1 MTVLDSA
8 IDPAGDEFRH
18 NRAYMEAYVAKVRA
32 AERAQLTTEL
42 EHAPRARERKKLLP
56 RERLA
61 LLLDRGAPFFELCSI
76 AGYGMF
82 DDAEGRFAGG
92 KLIAGIGHVSG
103 RRALVVV
110 WNYAIKGGTIDSVNV
125 QKMLRLQEIAFRQR
139 LPVVSLHESGGGN
152 LDKSAA
158 SDPWAAR
165 LFVEGGRIY
174 GQQAELSAAGI
185 PQITVSHGNATAGGA
200 YQVALSDHIV
210 LVRGQTQLFLAGPP
224 LLKAGTGEEANAE
237 ELGGAEMHA
246 TVSGTGEHLA
256 EDDADAIRIARELC
270 AQLPADPPAPRATAL
285 AAPRFSP
292 DELIGVFPEDRKRP
306 VRAQDI
312 IARVADGSRFDEFSA
327 ALDAATVC
335 GIAHVGGRQVG
346 IISNNGPIT
355 PAGAN
360 KASQFIELCDLK
372 RTPLIFLQNTTGF
385 LVGTAVER
393 AGQVKHSAKLIQHV
407 ANARVPKIT
416 VLVGNSYGAGN
427 YAMASRALKP
437 DFVVS
442 WPSARQALM
451 GGAQAAKVMQ
461 IVAEQKWARQ
471 GTAPDDKTRAG
482 VAAQSQM
489 IEMGL
494 EIVSESMFTSA
505 RLMDDGIIDPRDTRR
520 VLAYLLDVCA
530 EGRERQLR
538 RHEPSGHEP
547 SGQEPRRGYGI
558 QRL

>member
-1 MTVLDSA
+1 MQVIESRIDTSSA
-8 IDPAGDEFRH
+8 EFVA
-18 NRAYMEAYVAKVRA
+18 NKAYMEAYVDKVRA
-32 AERAQLTTEL
+32 IERRQLETEL
-42 EHAPRARERKKLLP
+42 EHLPRARSQGKLLP

-61 LLLDRGAPFFELCSI
+61 LLLDPGTPFVELCSI
-76 AGYGMF
+76 AGYGMY
-82 DDAEGRFAGG
+82 DDSDGRYSGG
-92 KLIAGIGHVSG
+92 KLIAGIGYIS
-103 RRALVVV
+103 RRRCLVIV

-125 QKMLRLQEIAFRQR
+125 KKMLRLQEVAFRTR

-152 LDKSAA
+152 LAKTSAA
-158 SDPWAAR
+158 MDPWAAQ

-185 PQITVSHGNATAGGA
+185 PQVTVSHGNATAGGA

-224 LLKAGTGEEANAE
+224 LLKAGTGEDATAE

-246 TVSGTGEHLA
+246 TVSGTGEYLA
-256 EDDADAIRIARELC
+256 ENDADAVRVAREIV
-270 AQLPADPPAPRATAL
+270 AELPSDPVLPHRSEPIEPPRYD
-285 AAPRFSP
+285 P
-292 DELIGVFPEDRKRP
+292 DELIGIFPEDRRKP
-306 VRAQDI
+306 VLCQEI
-312 IARVADGSRFDEFSA
+312 IARVVDGSRFDEFNPM
-327 ALDAATVC
+327 LDAGTVC
-335 GIAHVGGRQVG
+335 GVARIGGKQVG

-360 KASQFIELCDLK
+360 KASQFIQLCDQKL
-372 RTPLIFLQNTTGF
+372 TPLVFLQNTTGF
-385 LVGTAVER
+385 LVGTSVER

-407 ANARVPKIT
+407 ANIKGPKLT

-437 DFVVS
+437 EFVVS

-461 IVAEQKWARQ
+461 IVNEQKWARQ
-471 GTAPDDKTRAG
+471 GIQPDEQTR
-482 VAAQSQM
+482 QSVDNQSKM

-494 EIVSESMFTSA
+494 EIFSESMFCSA

-520 VLAYLLDVCA
+520 VLSFLLDTCLEARVRA
-530 EGRERQLR
+530 VQPL
-538 RHEPSGHEP
+538 S
-547 SGQEPRRGYGI
+547 YGA

>member
-1 MTVLDSA
+1 MILESLLD
-8 IDPAGDEFRH
+8 PHGDEFRH

-32 AERAQLTTEL
+32 AEQKQLETEL
-42 EHAPRARERKKLLP
+42 EHRPRAREKGKLLP

-61 LLLDRGAPFFELCSI
+61 LLLDRGAPFVELCSI

-82 DDAEGRFAGG
+82 DDSDGRFSGG

-103 RRALVVV
+103 RRCLVVV

-125 QKMLRLQEIAFRQR
+125 QKMLRVQEVAFATR
-139 LPVVSLHESGGGN
+139 LPLVSLHESGGGN

-158 SDPWAAR
+158 TDPWAAR

-200 YQVALSDHIV
+200 YQVALSDTII

-224 LLKAGTGEEANAE
+224 LLKAGTGEEASAE
-237 ELGGAEMHA
+237 DLGGAEMHA
-246 TVSGTGEHLA
+246 TVSGTGEYLA
-256 EDDADAIRIARELC
+256 EDDADAIRIARRVVAE
-270 AQLPADPPAPRATAL
+270 LPADPSVARAPVEP
-285 AAPRFSP
+285 PRYSP
-292 DELIGVFPEDRKRP
+292 DELIGVFPEDKKRP
-306 VRAQDI
+306 VRAQEI
-312 IARVADGSRFDEFSA
+312 IARVADGSRFEEFHA
-327 ALDAATVC
+327 ALDPGTVC
-335 GIAHVGGRQVG
+335 GVARIGGKQVG

-355 PAGAN
+355 PQGAN
-360 KASQFIELCDLK
+360 KASQFIELCDQK
-372 RTPLIFLQNTTGF
+372 VTPLVFLQNTTGF

-393 AGQVKHSAKLIQHV
+393 GGQVKHSAKLIQHV
-407 ANARVPKIT
+407 ANARVPKLT

-461 IVAEQKWARQ
+461 IVTEQKWARQ
-471 GTAPDDKTRAG
+471 PEPPDDKARMG
-482 VAAQSQM
+482 LLQQSKM

-494 EIVSESMFTSA
+494 EIISESMFCSA

-520 VLAYLLDVCA
+520 VLSYLLDVCLEA
-530 EGRERQLR
+530 RLR
-538 RHEPSGHEP
+538 RPQAS
-547 SGQEPRRGYGI
+547 SYGAL
-558 QRL
+558 RL

>member
-1 MTVLDSA
+1 MTVIDSR
-8 IDPAGDEFRH
+8 IDPHGDEFRA
-18 NRAYMEAYVAKVRA
+18 NRTYMEAYVAKVRA

-42 EHAPRARERKKLLP
+42 EHLPRAREKKKLLP

-82 DDAEGRFAGG
+82 DDADGRFAGG

-103 RRALVVV
+103 RRVLVVV

-125 QKMLRLQEIAFRQR
+125 QKMLRLQEVAFRQR
-139 LPVVSLHESGGGN
+139 LPIVSLHESGGGN

-224 LLKAGTGEEANAE
+224 LLKAGTGEEASAE
-237 ELGGAEMHA
+237 DLGGAEMHA

-256 EDDADAIRIARELC
+256 EDDADAIRIAREIC
-270 AQLPADPPAPRATAL
+270 AQLPADPPTPRAPGRGWGPASENSG
-285 AAPRFSP
+285 AEPPRYSS
-292 DELIGVFPEDRKRP
+292 DELIGVYPEDRKRP
-306 VRAQDI
+306 VRAQDV
-312 IARVADGSRFDEFSA
+312 IARIADGSRFDEFSA
-327 ALDAATVC
+327 PLDAATLC
-335 GIAHVGGRQVG
+335 GIAHIGGTQVG

-372 RTPLIFLQNTTGF
+372 QTPLVFLQNTTGF

-393 AGQVKHSAKLIQHV
+393 SGQVKHSAKLIQHV

-416 VLVGNSYGAGN
+416 VLIGNSYGAGN

-471 GTAPDDKTRAG
+471 GTPPDDKTRAG
-482 VAAQSQM
+482 VAAQSKM

-494 EIVSESMFTSA
+494 EIVSESMFCSA

-520 VLAYLLDVCA
+520 VLAYLLDVCL
-530 EGRERQLR
+530 EGRR
-538 RHEPSGHEP
+538 RRLPAS
-547 SGQEPRRGYGI
+547 SYGI